1 LGYCDI
7 GILGYWDIGILGYW
21 DIAILRYWDIGMPF
35 SGSVLR
41 LSLDDGKVINNLIN
55 FLVTFNCHN
64 PAQLNTKLGWLYT
77 LLINSALAT
86 ARTINHA
93 MPHSTPIYWG
103 SKATPIF
110 LAAPQSTL
118 VFFGNLL
125 FSSAL
130 ATTTPDNLA
139 IPHST
144 PIYWG
149 RKATPIFLATPQSTL
164 VFFGT
169 KSHFYL
175 THTFSLP
182 CFNPVY

>member
-1 LGYCDI
+1 
-7 GILGYWDIGILGYW
+7 LGYW
-21 DIAILRYWDIGMPF
+21 DIAILGYCNIAILQYWDIGMPF